1 MVAQLGGTAWWHN
14 LNKHTNIVLRV
25 NRIWEDQEVFIIETL
40 CFMVYTLV
48 VLMEYMVS
56 LSMTLYAGVWWNGE
70 APGREGELPGGEGLA
85 PNREERIPDMEVNS
99 KK

>member
-1 MVAQLGGTAWWHN
+1 MVAQHGGTTWWHN

-48 VLMEYMVS
+48 VLME
-56 LSMTLYAGVWWNGE
+56 
-70 APGREGELPGGEGLA
+70 
-85 PNREERIPDMEVNS
+85 
-99 KK
+99 